1 MMTAKSID
9 IRQRRSTAVRL
20 NKAYILTV
28 LAGVIF
34 SGAVAALAFD
44 AFTGKIGILP
54 PRFETIKAGDHDIIK
69 VPANSNLQAA
79 INRAKSG
86 DVIEL
91 QAGATYYGEIVLPNR
106 PLTDYVTIQ
115 SSALARLPEDQRVGP
130 EQASLMAKIVT
141 KDGKPTVSAEA
152 GANHYRFAGIEFA
165 PASPTYVYNLVLF
178 GTDQTRLADVPH
190 HLEID
195 RSYVHTYKTGVAR
208 RGIALNSADSTIK
221 NSYIEGFA
229 FPGEETQGICG
240 WTGTRDVKIINNYVE
255 GGAENIMFGGSDP
268 VNADM
273 TPTNIEVRGNHLN
286 KPVAWKKKVTHKT
299 HFELKNAKNVLFTGN
314 YLENNWEGSAFR
326 ITVRNQDGG
335 APFSTVEDVV
345 VKDNVVNGAGEGF
358 NILGKDDTHPSQ
370 TMKRLTITNNL
381 FLNIGGQAWDGSGY
395 FIQIADGE
403 NILIANNTV
412 FNSGNIATFYGTM
425 PRDLTFRD
433 NIMGHGL
440 YGIHGIGDMKS
451 AKSIFQNNV
460 FVNNLRVSSGD
471 LAYPSGN
478 IGLSDFKSVGF
489 ADAGNNDYRL
499 TPGSKYKGK
508 GSNVNAAA
516 VMK

>member
-1 MMTAKSID
+1 MIANAINIQPTAGSP
-9 IRQRRSTAVRL
+9 TRL
-20 NKAYILTV
+20 NKFRILIC
-28 LAGVIF
+28 LAVILSACAATLGV
-34 SGAVAALAFD
+34 D
-44 AFTGKIGILP
+44 AFTGRLGILP
-54 PRFETIKAGDHDIIK
+54 PRFETVRDGDHDVIK
-69 VPANSNLQAA
+69 VPAGGNLQAA

-91 QAGATYYGEIVLPNR
+91 QAGAAYYGEIVLPKR

-115 SSALARLPEDQRVGP
+115 SSALSRLPEDQRVGP
-130 EQASLMAKIVT
+130 EQAAVMAKILT

-152 GANHYRFAGIEFA
+152 GAHHYRFAGIEFA
-165 PASPTYVYNLVLF
+165 PSSSTYVYNLVLF

-195 RSYVHTYKTGVAR
+195 RSYVHVYKTGVAR
-208 RGIALNSADSTIK
+208 RGVALNSADSTIK

-229 FPGEETQGICG
+229 YPGEETQGICG

-268 VNADM
+268 ASAEM
-273 TPTNIEVRGNHLN
+273 IPANIEVRGNHLN
-286 KPVAWKKKVTHKT
+286 KPAAWKKKVTHKT

-326 ITVRNQDGG
+326 ITIRNQDGG
-335 APFSTVEDVV
+335 APFSIVEDVV
-345 VKDNVVNGAGEGF
+345 VKDNVINGAGDGI
-358 NILGKDDTHPSQ
+358 NILGRDDTHPSQ

-403 NILIANNTV
+403 SILIANNTV
-412 FNSGNIATFYGTM
+412 FNSGNIATFYGAM
-425 PRDLTFRD
+425 PRDFVFRD

-451 AKSIFQNNV
+451 AKGIFQNNV
-460 FVNNLRVSSGD
+460 FVNNLRVASGD

-478 IGLSDFKSVGF
+478 IGVSDFKSVGF
-489 ADAGNNDYRL
+489 ADTGRNDYRL
-499 TPGSKYKGK
+499 SPGSKYKGK
-508 GSNVNAAA
+508 GSNINAADI
-516 VMK
+516 MK

>member
-1 MMTAKSID
+1 MIANAINIQPRIGS
-9 IRQRRSTAVRL
+9 QRRFSKFHIFIGLAV
-20 NKAYILTV
+20 ILS
-28 LAGVIF
+28 A
-34 SGAVAALAFD
+34 GAVTLAVD
-44 AFTGKIGILP
+44 AFTGRLGILP
-54 PRFETIKAGDHDIIK
+54 PRFETIRAGDHDIIK

-115 SSALARLPEDQRVGP
+115 SSALSRLPEDQRVGP
-130 EQASLMAKIVT
+130 EQAGLMAKIVT
-141 KDGKPTVSAEA
+141 RDGKPTVSAEA

-165 PASPTYVYNLVLF
+165 PSSPTYVYNLVLF
-178 GTDQTRLADVPH
+178 GTDQTKLANVPH

-195 RSYVHTYKTGVAR
+195 RSYVHIYKSGVTR

-273 TPTNIEVRGNHLN
+273 IPTNIEVRGNHLN
-286 KPVAWKKKVTHKT
+286 KPPAWKKKVTHKT
-299 HFELKNAKNVLFTGN
+299 LFELKNAKNVQFTGN

-326 ITVRNQDGG
+326 ITIRNQDGG
-335 APFSTVEDVV
+335 APFSTVEDVLI
-345 VKDNVVNGAGEGF
+345 KDNVINGAGEGF

-381 FLNIGGQAWDGSGY
+381 FLNIGGQAWEGSGY

-403 NILIANNTV
+403 SIVIANNTV

-460 FVNNLRVSSGD
+460 FVNNMRVPSSD

-478 IGLSDFKSVGF
+478 IGVSDFKSVGF
-489 ADAGNNDYRL
+489 TDAGNNDYRL
-499 TPGSKYKGK
+499 TPSSKYKGK
-508 GSNVNAAA
+508 GSNINAAA
-516 VMK
+516 IMK